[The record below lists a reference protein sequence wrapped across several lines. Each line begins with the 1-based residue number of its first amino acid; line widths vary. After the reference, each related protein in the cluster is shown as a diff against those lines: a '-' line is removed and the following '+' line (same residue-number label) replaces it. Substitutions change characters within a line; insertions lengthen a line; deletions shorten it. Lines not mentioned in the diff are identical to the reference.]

1 MADAEVGEHS
11 EDDPEPKEKNWAIQ
25 EPGTSLRCLNYFG
38 EKNRHGKMT
47 SFFYVGRRAGAFM
60 ICFAIVFVSRLV
72 IGRFCLYRPI
82 PSHRIP
88 SGWLITCGWWS
99 SRAVLLYVVSFYPI
113 FITILFAEK
122 AVELERQNFE
132 VTSALALKD
141 ADIQRL
147 REELEAATQVTMNDL
162 TTQLSDCG
170 RWEDWCLLEGFESL
184 FISCN
189 MVS

>member
-1 MADAEVGEHS
+1 M
-11 EDDPEPKEKNWAIQ
+11 
-25 EPGTSLRCLNYFG
+25 
-38 EKNRHGKMT
+38 
-47 SFFYVGRRAGAFM
+47 
-60 ICFAIVFVSRLV
+60 
-72 IGRFCLYRPI
+72 
-82 PSHRIP
+82 
-88 SGWLITCGWWS
+88 
-99 SRAVLLYVVSFYPI
+99 SFYPI

-170 RWEDWCLLEGFESL
+170 R
-184 FISCN
+184 
-189 MVS
+189 